1 MNRLL
6 FTFSILFG
14 VMLKSNAQPNFVAG
28 EKYIIQCQYYN
39 SGSVCSGSLRG
50 VNPIVYYSTSTE
62 LASDCYWYVIED
74 ANTGYYSFRNA
85 STNEYLVY
93 DAERDELRK
102 KGLNFSSSNSSD
114 ASKWTINSLDEG
126 GYYIESVETPGQ
138 YFNMRVDGSLLM
150 GTYRSYNSSNSTFYF
165 IDSKGNYVSEKED
178 IPEDIVQQTFGVT
191 SDGFFWER
199 TGNLTTPIVAS
210 TASDPI
216 LYKIKNLRSGKFL
229 KNLGDQL
236 YQDPIDGDYFYFRK
250 NNDGYSIC
258 TENGKCVLTDYPTD
272 NLPLTINK
280 LASIIGTNYWTFN
293 FYEDITYSGYTIE
306 KLTQRPVYE
315 YSDYWWQDPVITN
328 GQSQYLCWNDCQ
340 DAYICLYSMYDPGST
355 FVFYSQDLRHARHL
369 MENGITFPGVELMG
383 FRSFIDTLRIN
394 GKELFYDEVEET
406 YVLPATSDARISGTF
421 SPSMHF
427 VPKVSDAVYE
437 MRIDGVA
444 PNEDGIIALID
455 FNCAA
460 QHTLNLY
467 KNGAEIET
475 APIRF
480 TYLNLIEVNYP
491 SCNGD
496 YYTTGSLRVTQANIV
511 GYDSIY
517 TAAFKYRGAT
527 AQGYSKKSYAIKMRE
542 ADGVTSRDVEFLG
555 LRDDNNWI
563 LDAMAVDKACMR
575 NRVSTDLWNDFAT
588 EPYHKRAGFEKKA
601 RHGTRGEFA
610 EVYLNG
616 KYHGV
621 YCFTEKMDR
630 KQLKL
635 KKLETATSPD
645 ESTIIHG
652 TLYKSSQ
659 WSYEVLMGHE
669 IDVNYYPMT
678 APRSYDNNKR
688 SENWASFEIKYPDW
702 EEEPIDWGPLWNAI
716 NFVATSTD
724 LTFSRDFDKYFDYDN
739 VTDYYLFIELMLAT
753 DNHGK
758 NMFFYN
764 YDQTLDD
771 ESLRQKIGI
780 APWDLDGTW
789 GRRWDGKTTVCAPD
803 QEFDNFLWDY
813 EHGNLT
819 LFYRMKRISSLKWKD
834 ELASRYAELRATYFS
849 EESLCS
855 RFQEYADLFDKSN
868 AVKREQK
875 QWSSY
880 HPAIL
885 DDVEYIKEWIK
896 ERLDYLDKQ
905 YGYVNTNSIDR
916 VELDNISVT
925 AGQGYLLL
933 FSEVQQ
939 TVKVYTIN
947 GQLLNVIQLSPG
959 VTRVNNLSPGIYI
972 VDEKKVLVK

>member
-6 FTFSILFG
+6 FTVSVLIGLT
-14 VMLKSNAQPNFVAG
+14 LNSNAHPNFVNG
-28 EKYIIQCQYYN
+28 EKYIIQCQHYD
-39 SGSVCSGSLRG
+39 SGSVCPGSPRG
-50 VNPIVYYSTSTE
+50 VNPIVYYSTSSVLE
-62 LASDCYWYVIED
+62 EDCYWYVIKD
-74 ANTGYYSFRNA
+74 DNTGYYSFRNA
-85 STNEYLVY
+85 ATHEYLVY
-93 DAERDELRK
+93 DAVRDELRK

-114 ASKWTINSLDEG
+114 ASQWTINSLDEG
-126 GYYIESVETPGQ
+126 GYYIESVASPGQ
-138 YFNMRVDGSLLM
+138 YFNMRVDGTLLM

-165 IDSKGNYVSEKED
+165 IDSKGNYVSENED
-178 IPEDIVQQTFGVT
+178 FTEDVVTQTFGVT
-191 SDGFFWER
+191 TDGFFWER

-216 LYKIKNLRSGKFL
+216 LYKIKNLRSGKYL
-229 KNLGDQL
+229 KNYNNQL
-236 YQDPIDGDYFYFRK
+236 YQDAIDGDYFYFRK

-258 TENGKCVLTDYPTD
+258 TVDGKCVLTNYPTD
-272 NLPLTINK
+272 NLPLSISK
-280 LASIIGTNYWTFN
+280 LSSIIGTNYWSFN
-293 FYEDITYSGYTIE
+293 FYEDTNDSGYTIE

-315 YSDYWWQDPVITN
+315 ESDYWWQEPVITN

-340 DAYICLYSMYDPGST
+340 DAYICLYNMYDSGST

-383 FRSFIDTLRIN
+383 FRSFVDTLRIN
-394 GKELFYDEVEET
+394 DKELFYDEIEET
-406 YVLPATSDARISGTF
+406 YVVPATSDTRIYGTF
-421 SPSMHF
+421 APSILF
-427 VPKVSDAVYE
+427 VPKVNDAVYE

-444 PNEDGIIALID
+444 PNEDGIVELKD
-455 FNCAA
+455 FDCTA

-467 KNGAEIET
+467 KDGEEIET

-480 TYLNLIEVNYP
+480 TYLNLIEINYP
-491 SCNGD
+491 SCNGS
-496 YYTTGSLRVTQANIV
+496 YYTLGSLRVTQANIA
-511 GYDSIY
+511 GYDSLY

-542 ADGVTSRDVEFLG
+542 SDGVTSKDVEFLG

-635 KKLETATSPD
+635 KKLETTNTPYNQ
-645 ESTIIHG
+645 TIIHG

-678 APRSYDNNKR
+678 PPRSYDNNLR
-688 SENWASFEIKYPDW
+688 SETWSNFEIKYPDW

-789 GRRWDGKTTVCAPD
+789 GRRWDGRTTVCDPN
-803 QEFDNFLWDY
+803 QEYDKFLWDY

-819 LFYRMKRISSLKWKD
+819 LFHRMKRISSFKWMD
-834 ELASRYAELRATYFS
+834 ELASRYAELRATHFS
-849 EESLCS
+849 EESLCK
-855 RFQEYADLFDKSN
+855 RFQDYADLFETSN
-868 AVKREQK
+868 VVKREQK
-875 QWSSY
+875 LWSSY

-885 DDVEYIKEWIK
+885 EDVEYIKSWIK
-896 ERLDYLDKQ
+896 ERLSYLDKQ
-905 YGYVNTNSIDR
+905 YGYVNTNAIDH
-916 VELDNISVT
+916 VEINNISIR
-925 AGQGYLLL
+925 AEQGYILL

-939 TVKVYTIN
+939 TVKVYAIN
-947 GQLLNVIQLSPG
+947 GQLVKVAQLSPG
-959 VTRVNNLSPGIYI
+959 VTRINNLSPGIYI
-972 VDEKKVLVK
+972 IDGKKVLVK